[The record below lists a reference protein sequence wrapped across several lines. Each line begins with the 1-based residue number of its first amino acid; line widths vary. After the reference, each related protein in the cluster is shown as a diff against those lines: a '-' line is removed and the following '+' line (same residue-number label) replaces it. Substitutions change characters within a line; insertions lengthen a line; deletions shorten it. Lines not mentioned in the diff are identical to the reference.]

1 MDSFDV
7 VNTELVIVEL
17 LTLVVTLLVLTLLFF
32 LVRRAMRGGGL
43 GTGPSA
49 REALDRRYANGEMT
63 REEYL
68 TIRDDIMR
76 EQNA

>member
-32 LVRRAMRGGGL
+32 LVRRAMRGGGP
-43 GTGPSA
+43 GIEPSA

>member
-7 VNTELVIVEL
+7 VNTELVIVA
-17 LTLVVTLLVLTLLFF
+17 VTLALLFF
-32 LVRRAMRGGGL
+32 LVRRAVGGG
-43 GTGPSA
+43 GHAIGPSA

-68 TIRDDIMR
+68 TIKNDISREDD
-76 EQNA
+76 A